1 MFEGRDE
8 MTEAVVSLD
17 GVAKTFPR
25 FRLEP
30 MSLKLEPGYVIAVV
44 GPNGSGKS
52 TLFKMLMN
60 LIHPDEGDVR
70 LFGGRYPEDE
80 VEIKRKIGYV
90 PEVAVGHDE
99 MNAKELGA
107 FVSHW
112 YPDWNGP
119 RYESLLYKF
128 EIDAGQRFGKL
139 SKGQQRRLSFALARA
154 CEPELLLLDEPT
166 DGVDPFARRTM
177 LEEISRFLEDGD
189 RTVLFATHVME
200 EIRRL
205 ADYIIFLHRGRFLG
219 FYEKDALMEQWR
231 ILWLDGMPQPSEVP
245 GLVDIT
251 EGRPPQLITRSPE
264 ETRAGLKDQGVEIV
278 RSGTLELEEILGH
291 LMNEGHEASSTR
303 HKRA

>member
-1 MFEGRDE
+1 MHRGQDE
-8 MTEAVVSLD
+8 RSKPVISLD
-17 GVAKTFPR
+17 GVTKSFPR
-25 FRLEP
+25 FKLGPLSLE
-30 MSLKLEPGYVIAVV
+30 LEPGYVIAVV

-60 LIHPDEGDVR
+60 LLHPDEGNMS
-70 LFGGRYPEDE
+70 LFGGRYPDDE
-80 VEIKRKIGYV
+80 VQIKRKIGYV

-99 MNAKELGA
+99 MNARQLGA

-112 YPDWNGP
+112 YPEWNGP
-119 RYESLLYKF
+119 RYEGLLQKL
-128 EIDAGQRFGKL
+128 EIDVRQSFGKL

-177 LEEISRFLEDGD
+177 LEEISRFLENDN

-205 ADYIIFLHRGRFLG
+205 ADYIVFLHKGQFLG
-219 FYEKDALMEQWR
+219 LYEKDVLLEQWK
-231 ILWLDGMPQPSEVP
+231 ILWLDEMPRTSEIP
-245 GLVDIT
+245 GLIDLT
-251 EGRPPQLITRSPE
+251 EGRPPQLVTCLPQK
-264 ETRAGLKDQGVEIV
+264 TRAALEEQGIGIV

-291 LMNEGHEASSTR
+291 LMEPHDKENAGDRSAS
-303 HKRA
+303 